1 MKSIVIN
8 ELNLCSSTLV
18 DNEKDSEI
26 HFRVKKERAEKE
38 NANERIAVNV
48 IAIHS
53 GFRHTL
59 SV

>member
-38 NANERIAVNV
+38 NANERTAVNV
-48 IAIHS
+48 FAIHS
-53 GFRHTL
+53 GFRDTL